1 MPQGQE
7 IDLVRKAKEG
17 DTAAFAVMIRRYQN
31 LVYATA
37 FQVLR
42 DRAFAE
48 DVAREAFVTAFQS
61 LRDLRAERSF
71 PPWLRKITRNLAL
84 ASRKEQHR
92 FGALEEAGTLLS
104 PPADAGTE
112 VERERRE
119 ADAFGEE
126 VRRIV
131 SSLSETL
138 RCPVVLCHIDDLSTR
153 DAARFLGITEG
164 ALRKRLH
171 DGKKKLQERIVRM
184 AEKSFQ
190 EYRLP
195 RDFAKRCICGCR
207 RVQQARLKEPPERR
221 GGKWPTRRTA
231 GAGAS
236 RRESGKTEGEPT
248 KVVLA
253 HPGMSSKSQGI
264 TLFRFR
270 SYRAMSSL

>member
-61 LRDLRAERSF
+61 LRDLRTESSF

-84 ASRKEQHR
+84 ASSKEQRR

-138 RCPVVLCHIDDLSTR
+138 RFPMLLCHIDDLSTR

-171 DGKKKLQERIVRM
+171 DGKKKLQERIVRPPTP
-184 AEKSFQ
+184 ALLALPGKAKPRCPACGDSISAHSPRPHARPAPPA
-190 EYRLP
+190 YRA
-195 RDFAKRCICGCR
+195 RRARCP
-207 RVQQARLKEPPERR
+207 AAPEPEPAS
-221 GGKWPTRRTA
+221 GGGP
-231 GAGAS
+231 
-236 RRESGKTEGEPT
+236 RREHATGTG
-248 KVVLA
+248 
-253 HPGMSSKSQGI
+253 
-264 TLFRFR
+264 
-270 SYRAMSSL
+270 